1 MKIIKWLYVSA
12 ALLMLAGCDDDWNED
27 KLDGFKRPDV
37 TDIKNIEY
45 TLTDADYKSIAGNK
59 TNKALAEAEGMADQ
73 LAKLTNNK
81 YFTDEITAAKYVPA
95 FLADKYPTL
104 DNKSAIK
111 LIYNK
116 LVPMKIIRRFGDR

>member
-1 MKIIKWLYVSA
+1 MKINKWLYVSA

-81 YFTDEITAAKYVPA
+81 YFTDEITAAK
-95 FLADKYPTL
+95 
-104 DNKSAIK
+104 
-111 LIYNK
+111 
-116 LVPMKIIRRFGDR
+116 